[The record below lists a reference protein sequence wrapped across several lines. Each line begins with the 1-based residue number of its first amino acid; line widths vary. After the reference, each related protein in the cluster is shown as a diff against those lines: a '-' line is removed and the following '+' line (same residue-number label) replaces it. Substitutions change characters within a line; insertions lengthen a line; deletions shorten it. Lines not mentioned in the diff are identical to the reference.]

1 MIINERSKI
10 LLDIEK
16 VFEGLNPITP
26 SGIKLKNAMLP
37 YKKSQKNELQ
47 KEFDRIE
54 KIIELVDRQRVLF
67 VEIRTNMRSVK
78 DLKKS
83 IERSIGGAVLNT
95 VEFFEIKN
103 LVAIMKSMSISQAA
117 LHWDIE
123 KKYKINILHEVERL
137 LDPDNT
143 QVKTFYIYDS
153 YSKELKEIRQ
163 KKQRIERKLEL
174 LKNKK
179 RKEINEEIGLELRT
193 SGEITISRKE
203 TKKIK
208 ALIAYP
214 KLQVAS
220 ETYINITFKIRPDKE
235 MAEFLKEIEKI
246 KELEVLEES
255 KVLVDLSKQLALYG
269 KDILDNMDAI
279 GHFDLLISKA
289 YLANALKGVKPVI
302 SNDLKCIIKE
312 GRHPIVE
319 GSLRKKGKSFTP
331 ISLNLNKGVA
341 IITGANMGGKTV
353 SLKMVG
359 LLMAIMQ
366 YGLFVPA
373 EYMEGALL
381 DFIFISAGDEQ
392 SLDSGLSTFGS
403 EMQSMKEALYMT
415 DMEGLVLI
423 DELARGTNPKEGFA
437 ISKGIIKY
445 LLKKPCISL
454 ITTHFDGLVEEGIK
468 HLQVKG
474 LRNVDY
480 DKIGQ
485 PEIISEYMDYTIIE
499 IEEESQVPKDAINIS
514 RLIGIPEEI
523 LEEAERVIEEN

>member
-1 MIINERSKI
+1 M
-10 LLDIEK
+10 
-16 VFEGLNPITP
+16 
-26 SGIKLKNAMLP
+26 
-37 YKKSQKNELQ
+37 Q

-208 ALIAYP
+208 
-214 KLQVAS
+214 
-220 ETYINITFKIRPDKE
+220 
-235 MAEFLKEIEKI
+235 
-246 KELEVLEES
+246 
-255 KVLVDLSKQLALYG
+255 
-269 KDILDNMDAI
+269 
-279 GHFDLLISKA
+279 
-289 YLANALKGVKPVI
+289 
-302 SNDLKCIIKE
+302 
-312 GRHPIVE
+312 
-319 GSLRKKGKSFTP
+319 
-331 ISLNLNKGVA
+331 
-341 IITGANMGGKTV
+341 
-353 SLKMVG
+353 
-359 LLMAIMQ
+359 
-366 YGLFVPA
+366 
-373 EYMEGALL
+373 
-381 DFIFISAGDEQ
+381 
-392 SLDSGLSTFGS
+392 
-403 EMQSMKEALYMT
+403 
-415 DMEGLVLI
+415 
-423 DELARGTNPKEGFA
+423 
-437 ISKGIIKY
+437 
-445 LLKKPCISL
+445 
-454 ITTHFDGLVEEGIK
+454 
-468 HLQVKG
+468 
-474 LRNVDY
+474 
-480 DKIGQ
+480 
-485 PEIISEYMDYTIIE
+485 
-499 IEEESQVPKDAINIS
+499 
-514 RLIGIPEEI
+514 
-523 LEEAERVIEEN
+523 